1 MKRKPDWSMERHG
14 KKELRE
20 SMRCRRELEVGCSM
34 AEWRKESLEKDK

>member
-1 MKRKPDWSMERHG
+1 MERHG

-34 AEWRKESLEKDK
+34 AEWRKKESLVKFCNV